1 MPGAG
6 GAGGGQLA
14 FHGHGVSVRDD
25 DRVPGIILVGAQQ
38 RERTQ

>member
-6 GAGGGQLA
+6 GGGGGQLV

-25 DRVPGIILVGAQQ
+25 ERVLGIVLVGAQQ